1 MPGMNVSTPYVA
13 AFGVGTT
20 LSLLLVHMAV
30 RRVVTPTHSVRSDL
44 RGANPAWRLA
54 QVGEVFGVIVLAAGV
69 VRNCVLGQLRHDLL
83 WVAAFG
89 ALGMVLWEG
98 VAQLGKRLLF
108 GTGLRGELDRD
119 NAAAGLATAANAV
132 SMALL
137 LRPALAGNDLRSVGL
152 AMTFFTLALFTH
164 TAFVGLFR
172 ALTTYDDA
180 EQIRG
185 ENFAAAL
192 SYAGISVSVAVMVA
206 RGVEGDFEGWARS
219 LRGFGGVVA
228 CTLGL
233 YPVRQLVVEGLL
245 LGARPSLRGG
255 ALDKAIGTD
264 RDAPMAALEALTYLA
279 AALSITS
286 LA

>member
-1 MPGMNVSTPYVA
+1 MDVSTPYVA

-20 LSLLLVHMAV
+20 VSLLLVHMAV
-30 RRVVTPTHSVRSDL
+30 RRVVTPAHSVRRDL
-44 RGANPAWRLA
+44 QGANAAWRVA
-54 QVGEVFGVIVLAAGV
+54 QVGEVFGVVWLAASV
-69 VRNCVLGQLRHDLL
+69 VHNCITGTLRHDLI

-89 ALGMVLWEG
+89 ALGMALWEA

-108 GTGLRGELDRD
+108 GAGLRGELDRD
-119 NAAAGLATAANAV
+119 NTAAGLATAANAV

-137 LRPALAGNDLRSVGL
+137 LGPALAGNNLRGVGL
-152 AMTFFTLALFTH
+152 AMTFFTLALVTH
-164 TAFVGLFR
+164 TAFVALFR

-180 EQIRG
+180 DQIRG

-192 SYAGISVSVAVMVA
+192 SYAGLSLSVAVMVA

-233 YPVRQLVVEGLL
+233 YPVRQLIVEGLL

-255 ALDKAIGTD
+255 ALDKAIGVD
-264 RDAPMAALEALTYLA
+264 RDAPMAALEAMTYLA
-279 AALSITS
+279 AALAISR